1 MLQTLS
7 DVKLKD
13 RLYTLAEGKMLPHGR
28 GTAGLLLVSLLL
40 TAPSSATPQGLALP
54 RGQSLQIQSL
64 RVKPALPL
72 RAGRSQAPASGDE
85 SQEIPK
91 TFVDMT
97 PAELAKAVPELKH
110 LEPAK
115 NQDLLPQIL
124 KRAGEAV
131 AAFFDNFPNTACTE
145 RISSNVDSHL
155 KVGALHYDNKYN
167 YVALA
172 QAGAQKGRLKE
183 YRTDAN
189 GVRVEP
195 DAKTG
200 VVTFGFVALS
210 VHFHP
215 DYQADSTFRYL
226 GRESVE
232 KQNTYVVAFAQ
243 RPTLA
248 RQTASV
254 SFFGHQGIVY
264 VQGLAWID
272 PVNYR
277 ILRIRTD
284 LEQPEVKVGLLKETT
299 QVLYSQVNFAE
310 GGKILFLPHE
320 VTVTGEL
327 GQYLFHNQHR
337 YSDYRLFKV
346 AVEEKQAHP

>member
-1 MLQTLS
+1 MLQSLS
-7 DVKLKD
+7 DMKTTRRLSNLD
-13 RLYTLAEGKMLPHGR
+13 RRSKLPHWQG
-28 GTAGLLLVSLLL
+28 AAVLAILLLAAQSG
-40 TAPSSATPQGLALP
+40 ATPHGFGLS
-54 RGQSLQIQSL
+54 RGHSLKVPSL
-64 RVKPALPL
+64 RAHPAFQLQPD
-72 RAGRSQAPASGDE
+72 RTPAQASGGQ

-91 TFVDMT
+91 TFVDMS
-97 PAELAKAVPELKH
+97 PAELAKALPELKH
-110 LEPAK
+110 LEPAE
-115 NQDLLPQIL
+115 NQDMLPQIL
-124 KRAGEAV
+124 KSTGAAV

-145 RISSNVDSHL
+145 RVSSNVDSHM

-215 DYQADSTFRYL
+215 DYQPESIFRYL

-243 RPTLA
+243 RPNLA

-254 SFFGHQGIVY
+254 NFFGRHGIVY

-272 PVNYR
+272 PGNFR

-284 LEQPEVKVGLLKETT
+284 LERPETNVGLLKETT
-299 QVLYSQVNFAE
+299 QVLYSEVSFVK
-310 GGKILFLPHE
+310 GGKTMYLPHE
-320 VTVTGEL
+320 VTVSGEL

-346 AVEEKQAHP
+346 AVEEKRDNQ

>member
-1 MLQTLS
+1 MQETLS
-7 DVKLKD
+7 DVKPKD
-13 RLYTLAEGKMLPHGR
+13 RLYTLAEDNMLPDGR
-28 GTAGLLLVSLLL
+28 GTAGLLLLILLL
-40 TAPSSATPQGLALP
+40 TAQSSATPQGLGLP
-54 RGQSLQIQSL
+54 GLQSPQIRSL
-64 RVKPALPL
+64 RLKPALQL
-72 RAGRSQAPASGDE
+72 GRSPARASGDE
-85 SQEIPK
+85 SQGIPK

-97 PAELAKAVPELKH
+97 PDELAKAIPELKH
-110 LEPAK
+110 LEPTE

-124 KRAGEAV
+124 NHTGAAV

-145 RISSNVDSHL
+145 RVSSNVDSHL

-215 DYQADSTFRYL
+215 DYQSDSIFRYL

-232 KQNTYVVAFAQ
+232 KQKAYVVAFAQ
-243 RPTLA
+243 RPALA

-254 SFFGHQGIVY
+254 SFFGRQGIVY
-264 VQGLAWID
+264 VQGVAWID
-272 PVNYR
+272 PVNFR

-284 LEQPEVKVGLLKETT
+284 LERPEVDVGLLKETT
-299 QVLYSQVNFAE
+299 QVVYSEVSFAE
-310 GGKILFLPHE
+310 GGKRLYLPHE
-320 VTVTGEL
+320 VTVSGEL
-327 GQYLFHNQHR
+327 GQYVFHNQHR

-346 AVEEKQAHP
+346 AVEEKRANP